1 MLHSTREPC
10 DMLAQYPELQS
21 MLFRVVPR
29 LDSQIIPIYLFYE
42 TLTKASDILTTV
54 S

>member
-1 MLHSTREPC
+1 MFHSTREPC

-21 MLFRVVPR
+21 MLFRVAPR
-29 LDSQIIPIYLFYE
+29 LDSQMVPIYLFYE
-42 TLTKASDILTTV
+42 TLTKAIDILATV